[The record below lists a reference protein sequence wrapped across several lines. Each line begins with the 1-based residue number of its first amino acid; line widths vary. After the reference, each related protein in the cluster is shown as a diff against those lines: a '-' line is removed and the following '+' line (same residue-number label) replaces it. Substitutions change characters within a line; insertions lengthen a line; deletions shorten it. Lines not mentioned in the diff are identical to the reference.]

1 MVYICLGLSGRIG
14 LVYITRRGQAFV
26 AYPQVGAMREPDIR
40 DRRGEKLYSH
50 VFFCSLRSGI
60 IPFQNVSESDDQQ
73 GEKLAGDDFMFT
85 F

>member
-1 MVYICLGLSGRIG
+1 MECVLVYIRLGWSGRNG

-50 VFFCSLRSGI
+50 VFFLFPPIR
-60 IPFQNVSESDDQQ
+60 DDSNL
-73 GEKLAGDDFMFT
+73 EC
-85 F
+85 